1 MAKVDRLRIL
11 ERGCNSPHIVIEETN
26 GIEWRKVENEY
37 KCSQGKTL
45 IAHGQGNSAS
55 INSNFSG
62 IVQTQQ

>member
-1 MAKVDRLRIL
+1 MVTVTVHAL
-11 ERGCNSPHIVIEETN
+11 GIEETN

-45 IAHGQGNSAS
+45 IAHGQGNSAN

-62 IVQTQQ
+62 IVQTQH